1 MNLKKIKIGIIQY
14 DIIWHNPNK
23 NQDIISKI
31 IKSKTKVDLWILP
44 EMFSTG
50 FTMEPEK
57 IAETM
62 KGITIK
68 WMKNISKKI
77 NSSIM
82 GSIVIK
88 EKNKFYNRL
97 IFVNPK
103 GNIKFYDKHQL
114 FTYAGEN
121 KHYTRGNK
129 KLIIEF
135 KGWKIRPLICY
146 DLRFPV
152 WSRNTDEYDLLIYVA
167 QWPKNRIS
175 AWNTLLKAR
184 SIENICY
191 CIGVNRI
198 GIDKNKLEYIGNSSI
213 YDPLGKRILFLSDK
227 KKFQIIE
234 LDKEKL
240 ISVRKRFPFLN
251 DRDSFIF
258 N

>member
-191 CIGVNRI
+191 CICVNRI